1 MKTFQITAYA
11 DRERGLPST
20 KILIEATDLYEA
32 MKYAWANYPE
42 YKEVGV
48 TEVGKAVN

>member
-11 DRERGLPST
+11 DRERGLPTT
-20 KILIEATDLYEA
+20 KMLIEAIDIHEA
-32 MKYAWANYPE
+32 TKYAWANYPE